1 MEEIQSPSSASMVVE
16 DASTQSAPR
25 GWIVDKGCTNCHN
38 FLERRFEEASWERK
52 TWFFN
57 RSRPGLYGHMSDE
70 CPFSDLREAQ
80 CHHCKT
86 PGKFLNKGIHY
97 YVMQEEECSCCD
109 ECHYSQFV
117 RFGNDSLFELMVI
130 AEMAP
135 DPKIPLTDG
144 EYEDT
149 YHHLEKLIYPD
160 SDDSD

>member
-1 MEEIQSPSSASMVVE
+1 
-16 DASTQSAPR
+16 
-25 GWIVDKGCTNCHN
+25 
-38 FLERRFEEASWERK
+38 
-52 TWFFN
+52 
-57 RSRPGLYGHMSDE
+57 MSHE
-70 CPFSDLREAQ
+70 CPFFDLREKQ
-80 CHHCKT
+80 CRHCKT

-117 RFGNDSLFELMVI
+117 KGFGYAEAIDSDVLKLMGI

>member
-1 MEEIQSPSSASMVVE
+1 
-16 DASTQSAPR
+16 
-25 GWIVDKGCTNCHN
+25 
-38 FLERRFEEASWERK
+38 
-52 TWFFN
+52 
-57 RSRPGLYGHMSDE
+57 MSDE
-70 CPFSDLREAQ
+70 CPFLDLREAQ

-117 RFGNDSLFELMVI
+117 KGFGYAEAIDSHDHVLKLMVI